1 MTKTKI
7 TTKGQITVP
16 KQVRERMGLRK
27 GDVLEFVEKEG
38 MYHIRKAHSPTPF
51 KKYRGYFKHLSG
63 QDPDRVI
70 EDSRGK

>member
-1 MTKTKI
+1 MLKTKI

-38 MYHIRKAHSPTPF
+38 VYSIRKTQPPAQV
-51 KKYRGYFKHLSG
+51 KKYRGRFNHLNGLDS
-63 QDPDRVI
+63 DRVI
-70 EDSRGK
+70 EELRG